1 MSLDS
6 KRWVWIG
13 VDLGQRRDFS
23 AIAVLE
29 RVWEQS
35 TTNEFLTGSNGQWSF
50 RVRLL
55 ERIRLQTAYTDVGQ
69 RVKQISNLPLIAM
82 NRTVVVDGTRVGPPV
97 IEMMRHSGMTCSVNP
112 VIITGGA
119 RPSIG
124 LVGGYES
131 VPRPVLLTGLQVLM
145 QQGCLRVAAGCW
157 ELQGLKLVGPG
168 RKDHDDLAL
177 ALALAVWKGAG
188 GADGWVRRNRF
199 RTLADRR
206 ACSSPRFLRARRRCL
221 PVTAG
226 GSFRSLASGRQ
237 RAGP

>member
-1 MSLDS
+1 MDL

-29 RVWEQS
+29 RVWVQA
-35 TTNEFLTGSNGQWSF
+35 TPNEFLATGSNGRWSF

-55 ERIRLQTAYTDVGQ
+55 ERIRLQTAYTDVAQ

-82 NRTVVVDGTRVGPPV
+82 NRTVVVDGTGVGPPV

-119 RPSIG
+119 RPSTG

-131 VPRPVLLTGLQVLM
+131 VPRSVLLTGLQVLM
-145 QQGCLRVAAGCW
+145 QQGCLRVAAECREAETLRR
-157 ELQGLKLVGPG
+157 ELLGLKLVGSG
-168 RKDHDDLAL
+168 SEEHDDLAL
-177 ALALAVWKGAG
+177 ALALAVWKA
-188 GADGWVRRNRF
+188 
-199 RTLADRR
+199 
-206 ACSSPRFLRARRRCL
+206 
-221 PVTAG
+221 
-226 GSFRSLASGRQ
+226 
-237 RAGP
+237 RAGVVIG